1 VGDVTE
7 DSLRCSVTELLS
19 IFREA
24 LIALTPTANRL
35 LLEWVDGR
43 QHRDWERVAETLF
56 DVCVRGPVD
65 SESGRR
71 DREFPLARYDIDVE
85 SYEAFSWIGV
95 KGETLD
101 SPAALIRLI
110 TDLRP
115 FDALQIAILDPV
127 ARTPVERVLLPFA
140 EAEFTFVRRS
150 PGKPDVEI
158 RDIEAID

>member
-1 VGDVTE
+1 MTE
-7 DSLRCSVTELLS
+7 DSLRCSVTDLLV

-24 LIALTPTANRL
+24 LIALTPTADRL

-56 DVCVRGPVD
+56 DVCVRGPLE

-71 DREFPLARYDIDVE
+71 DAEFPLARYDIDAD

-95 KGETLD
+95 KGEKLN

-110 TDLRP
+110 TDLKP
-115 FDALQIAILDPV
+115 FDAVQVAILDPV

-150 PGKPDVEI
+150 QAEPDAEI